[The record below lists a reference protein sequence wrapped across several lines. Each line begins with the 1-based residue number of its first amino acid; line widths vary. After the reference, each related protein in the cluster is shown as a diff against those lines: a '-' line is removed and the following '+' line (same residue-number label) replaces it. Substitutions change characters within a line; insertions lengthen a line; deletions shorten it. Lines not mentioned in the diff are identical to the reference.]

1 MQKFNLTSEWQSI
14 SKNIVNI
21 TTISVQVKKT
31 NMEEQ
36 CHVNSCTVGKHCL
49 HTLKSIKILFFFPF
63 IKLDCYTK

>member
-49 HTLKSIKILFFFPF
+49 QVSKSFFFSF

>member
-21 TTISVQVKKT
+21 TTISVQVRKT

-36 CHVNSCTVGKHCL
+36 CHVNSCCTHVLWGSTVYIH
-49 HTLKSIKILFFFPF
+49 
-63 IKLDCYTK
+63 